1 MIADFTLEKMLSS
14 KTMYRIDLD
23 RFCDICK
30 SSNKL
35 FDEYKISIDEIAH
48 LRNSLEDLLH
58 KYPKDYYT
66 IKEIFE
72 FNRRVASTECAIS
85 MIILSI
91 VVGCLVEYDPK
102 Q

>member
-23 RFCDICK
+23 RFLNIIE
-30 SSNKL
+30 SSK
-35 FDEYKISIDEIAH
+35 KIADTYSVDIDEIAH
-48 LRNSLEDLLH
+48 LRNSLEDLLR
-58 KYPKDYYT
+58 KYPKDHYT

-85 MIILSI
+85 VIILSI
-91 VVGCLVEYDPK
+91 VVGCLVEYDSK